1 MLTTA
6 CSRRP
11 RQRTE
16 KTSSP
21 GIRSPL
27 LSVRQPRETQNQRRG
42 IMRKFF
48 DSGLA
53 FMLVAL
59 VWIAVGLLSGR
70 PGLGALGVFWLVLA
84 IAVRV
89 RSTKKQRPAPE
100 SQRKDDAT

>member
-1 MLTTA
+1 MQRAVLRVTLLA
-6 CSRRP
+6 GQGIAPLVPPLIGALGSQGKRRI
-11 RQRTE
+11 
-16 KTSSP
+16 S
-21 GIRSPL
+21 GG
-27 LSVRQPRETQNQRRG
+27 G

-48 DSGLA
+48 ESGLA

-84 IAVRV
+84 IAVRA
-89 RSTKKQRPAPE
+89 RSTKKQRPTPE

>member
-1 MLTTA
+1 MRLMKGTS
-6 CSRRP
+6 CLGYKP
-11 RQRTE
+11 RSVYPDTQVSMD
-16 KTSSP
+16 K
-21 GIRSPL
+21 
-27 LSVRQPRETQNQRRG
+27 VRQPRETQDQRRGG

-48 DSGLA
+48 ESGLA

-84 IAVRV
+84 IAVRA
-89 RSTKKQRPAPE
+89 RSTKKQRPTPE